1 MTETVTVWGV
11 KDTVTIPEQH
21 GAILKATFT
30 VVNPEQISEASPGQ
44 HPEIDLDRVTFL
56 KQEDGKYTLIR
67 GKLEEVLAQSMDK
80 LVNKKTVTVSFGLEV
95 RDCPLKNGMFG
106 TNQTPPT
113 SSNSESSMS
122 RINIKFIRQE
132 IKNMRLKAIAQRS
145 PKTIAQTS
153 F

>member
-1 MTETVTVWGV
+1 MSEAVTVWGV

-56 KQEDGKYTLIR
+56 KQENGQYTLIR

-95 RDCPLKNGMFG
+95 RDCPLKDGIFG
-106 TNQTPPT
+106 TNQT
-113 SSNSESSMS
+113 SNTREGLQQML
-122 RINIKFIRQE
+122 E
-132 IKNMRLKAIAQRS
+132 VLRLKAVAQRT
-145 PKTIAQTS
+145 PKTVAQGT

>member
-1 MTETVTVWGV
+1 MSEAVTVWGV

-80 LVNKKTVTVSFGLEV
+80 LVKKKTVTVSFGLDV
-95 RDCPLKNGMFG
+95 RDYNLKSGMFG
-106 TNQTPPT
+106 TNQTARI
-113 SSNSESSMS
+113 SSASEPSFS
-122 RINIKFIRQE
+122 RMNTKFLHKKIE
-132 IKNMRLKAIAQRS
+132 EMRLKAIAQRS
-145 PKTIAQTS
+145 

>member
-56 KQEDGKYTLIR
+56 KQENGQYTLIR
-67 GKLEEVLAQSMDK
+67 GKLEEFLAQSMDK

-106 TNQTPPT
+106 TNQT
-113 SSNSESSMS
+113 SNTREGLQQMLE
-122 RINIKFIRQE
+122 QL
-132 IKNMRLKAIAQRS
+132 RLKAVAQRT
-145 PKTIAQTS
+145 PKTVAQGT

>member
-1 MTETVTVWGV
+1 MSEAVTVWGV

-95 RDCPLKNGMFG
+95 RDCPLKDGIFG
-106 TNQTPPT
+106 TNQT
-113 SSNSESSMS
+113 SNAREGLQQMLE
-122 RINIKFIRQE
+122 QL
-132 IKNMRLKAIAQRS
+132 RLKAVAQRT
-145 PKTIAQTS
+145 PKTVVQGS